1 MSVSLLCYK
10 QPRAKTKTLI
20 FCRGFPPFWRVLIS
34 RHASTNGS
42 KSNGEG
48 EVGAGLEVV
57 AALREELLPG
67 DALLVAHS
75 PRA

>member
-1 MSVSLLCYK
+1 MGRLSDGVPVLDA
-10 QPRAKTKTLI
+10 QAKAECK
-20 FCRGFPPFWRVLIS
+20 CRLNELRQAF
-34 RHASTNGS
+34 GS